1 MKWGLL
7 FGKPGSTIRRFDKCS
22 TTALFVGFS
31 LLACQRANA
40 TPIQI
45 YGVWH
50 AENDACIW
58 GSVRDLTEFDQKNHW
73 IIDRGD
79 GKPSVN
85 LVILSFVQPLNLLKQ
100 TTDAGTLNGVPRGMT
115 QEIVN
120 YFTSHGIRAMFRPT
134 LCLLS

>member
-1 MKWGLL
+1 MPEGTRELSR
-7 FGKPGSTIRRFDKCS
+7 STVSPRLMRCS
-22 TTALFVGFS
+22 PDCPFA
-31 LLACQRANA
+31 RA

-50 AENDACIW
+50 AGNDACIW
-58 GSVRDLTEFDQKNHW
+58 GSVRTLAEFDQKNHW

-85 LVILSFVQPLNLLKQ
+85 LVILSFVQPLKLLNQ
-100 TTDAGTLNGVPRGMT
+100 TTDAATLNGVPRGMT

-120 YFTSHGIRAMFRPT
+120 YFTSHGIRV
-134 LCLLS
+134 